1 MIDPHLE
8 PQGKREMTDIQ
19 VPGDPEESKDDESI
33 EGDSVLRQQVANG
46 PVPWWAQTATGCYK

>member
-19 VPGDPEESKDDESI
+19 VPGDPEESKDDEST

-46 PVPWWAQTATGCYK
+46 PVP